1 MIISPAAGTHTQR
14 RKTRRHDKKGVKVM
28 QGESCCR
35 TIGRAAARQID
46 TNSAY
51 LVVCEA
57 EEENEE
63 LASNHAEVVSRPD
76 RRKEASPE
84 RGCLAR
90 KRKKRER

>member
-1 MIISPAAGTHTQR
+1 
-14 RKTRRHDKKGVKVM
+14 M
-28 QGESCCR
+28 QSKSCCH
-35 TIGRAAARQID
+35 TIDKTTVRQID